1 MKLALVF
8 PGQGSQAVGMM
19 QGFTDTP
26 VVRETFEEASS
37 TLGQDFWKLVAEG
50 PAEDL
55 NATVNTQP
63 VMLTAACAIYR
74 AWQQAGAP
82 APALV
87 AGHSLGE
94 YTALVAAGVI
104 TFADA
109 KKLELDNNSISPDGV
124 SVQRGSYYNAGIFE
138 IFGGYNRNYNDVYLK
153 DGKNNLMKINMQLGP
168 NNYSNDFIFV
178 GWIM

>member
-63 VMLTAACAIYR
+63 AMLTAACAIYYFCR
-74 AWQQAGAP
+74 CLAAGAFSR
-82 APALV
+82 
-87 AGHSLGE
+87 AGD
-94 YTALVAAGVI
+94 AGSG
-104 TFADA
+104 AHGHRC
-109 KKLELDNNSISPDGV
+109 DG
-124 SVQRGSYYNAGIFE
+124 RDTGSG
-138 IFGGYNRNYNDVYLK
+138 
-153 DGKNNLMKINMQLGP
+153 
-168 NNYSNDFIFV
+168 
-178 GWIM
+178 